1 MITFEEVDKAYKEKL
16 VLNKINFTINDGEF
30 VVLIGSSGCGKT
42 TLLKTINKLET
53 VDRGL
58 IKIDNVS
65 IPIHQ
70 QNTLELRRRM
80 GYVVQDAGLFPHMT
94 IYDNI
99 ATVLK
104 ISNYDNNNIENRV
117 DELLKMV
124 DLEPNSYKYL
134 YSCQLSGGQKQR
146 VGVARAFATNPDI
159 ILMDEPFSALDP
171 VTRSD
176 LQDAVVNLQKQFKK
190 TIVFVTHD
198 MDEAIKLADK
208 ICIIQ
213 KGWIVQY
220 DTPENILKNPAN
232 EYVQNFVGKNRLW
245 SNSEFI
251 KASDIMLKNPCKISV
266 DRTII
271 QALQV
276 MNHAHVDSVLV
287 TEDNKFLGIVWLADL
302 QNFDSYSGSLKNFIS
317 DDYHVVYENTSL
329 KEITNTV
336 DYNHFGIVPVL
347 NLKHELVGYLT
358 KSRLLSV
365 LSRQYQDSVG
375 QKDGILA

>member
-16 VLNKINFTINDGEF
+16 VLHKINLTINDGEF

-42 TLLKTINKLET
+42 TLLKTINRLET

-65 IPIHQ
+65 IRQ
-70 QNTLELRRRM
+70 QNTLELRRRI

-99 ATVLK
+99 ATVLR
-104 ISNYDNNNIENRV
+104 INNYDSNNIENRI
-117 DELLKMV
+117 DELLEMV
-124 DLEPNSYKYL
+124 DLDPNSYKYL
-134 YSCQLSGGQKQR
+134 YPCQLSGGQKQR

-176 LQDAVVNLQKQFKK
+176 LQDAVVKLQKQFKK

-245 SNSEFI
+245 SNPEFI

-276 MNHAHVDSVLV
+276 MNHARVDSVLV

-317 DDYHVVYENTSL
+317 DDYHAVYENTSL

-365 LSRQYQDSVG
+365 LSRQYQDSVR

>member
-16 VLNKINFTINDGEF
+16 VLHKINLTINDGEF

-65 IPIHQ
+65 IRQ
-70 QNTLELRRRM
+70 QNTLELRRRI

-99 ATVLK
+99 ATVLR
-104 ISNYDNNNIENRV
+104 INNYDSNNIENRI
-117 DELLKMV
+117 DELLEMV
-124 DLEPNSYKYL
+124 DLDPNSYKYL
-134 YSCQLSGGQKQR
+134 YPCQLFGGQKQR

-176 LQDAVVNLQKQFKK
+176 LQDAVVKLQKQFKK

-245 SNSEFI
+245 SNPEFI

-276 MNHAHVDSVLV
+276 MNHARVDSVLV

-317 DDYHVVYENTSL
+317 DDYHAVYENTSL

-347 NLKHELVGYLT
+347 DLKNELVGYLT

-365 LSRQYQDSVG
+365 LSRQYQDSVR

>member
-16 VLNKINFTINDGEF
+16 VLHKINFTINDGEF

-65 IPIHQ
+65 IRQ
-70 QNTLELRRRM
+70 QNTLELRRRI

-99 ATVLK
+99 ATVLR
-104 ISNYDNNNIENRV
+104 INNYDSNNIENRI
-117 DELLKMV
+117 DELLEMV
-124 DLEPNSYKYL
+124 DLDPNSYKYL
-134 YSCQLSGGQKQR
+134 YPCQLSGGQKQR

-176 LQDAVVNLQKQFKK
+176 LQDAVVKLQKQFKK

-245 SNSEFI
+245 SNPEFI

-317 DDYHVVYENTSL
+317 DDYHAVYENTSL

-347 NLKHELVGYLT
+347 DLKNELVGYLT

-365 LSRQYQDSVG
+365 LSRQYQDSVR

>member
-16 VLNKINFTINDGEF
+16 VLHKINLTINDGEF

-65 IPIHQ
+65 IRQ
-70 QNTLELRRRM
+70 QNTLELRRRI

-99 ATVLK
+99 ATVLR
-104 ISNYDNNNIENRV
+104 INNYDSNNIENRI
-117 DELLKMV
+117 DELLEMV
-124 DLEPNSYKYL
+124 DLDPNSYKYL
-134 YSCQLSGGQKQR
+134 YPCQLSGGQKQR

-176 LQDAVVNLQKQFKK
+176 LQDAVVKLQKQFKK

-245 SNSEFI
+245 SNPEFI

-276 MNHAHVDSVLV
+276 MNHARVDSVLV

-317 DDYHVVYENTSL
+317 DDYHAVYENTSL
-329 KEITNTV
+329 KESTNTL

-347 NLKHELVGYLT
+347 DLKNELVGYLT

-365 LSRQYQDSVG
+365 LSRQYQDSVR

>member
-16 VLNKINFTINDGEF
+16 VLHKINLTINDGEF

-65 IPIHQ
+65 IRQ
-70 QNTLELRRRM
+70 QNTLELRRRI

-99 ATVLK
+99 ATVLR
-104 ISNYDNNNIENRV
+104 INNYDSNNIENRI
-117 DELLKMV
+117 DELLEMV
-124 DLEPNSYKYL
+124 DLDPNSYKYL
-134 YSCQLSGGQKQR
+134 YPCQLSGGQKQR

-176 LQDAVVNLQKQFKK
+176 LQDAVVKLQKQFKK

-245 SNSEFI
+245 SNPEFI

-276 MNHAHVDSVLV
+276 MNHARVDSVLV

-317 DDYHVVYENTSL
+317 DEYHAVYENTSL

-347 NLKHELVGYLT
+347 DLKNELVGYLT

-365 LSRQYQDSVG
+365 LSRQYQDSVR

>member
-1 MITFEEVDKAYKEKL
+1 M
-16 VLNKINFTINDGEF
+16 
-30 VVLIGSSGCGKT
+30 LIGSSGCGKT

-65 IPIHQ
+65 IRQ
-70 QNTLELRRRM
+70 QNTLELRRRI

-99 ATVLK
+99 ATVLR
-104 ISNYDNNNIENRV
+104 INNYDSNNIENRI
-117 DELLKMV
+117 DELLEMV
-124 DLEPNSYKYL
+124 DLDPNSYKYL
-134 YSCQLSGGQKQR
+134 YPCQLSGGQKQR

-176 LQDAVVNLQKQFKK
+176 LQDAVVKLQKQFKK

-245 SNSEFI
+245 SNPEFI

-276 MNHAHVDSVLV
+276 MNHARVDSVLV

-317 DDYHVVYENTSL
+317 DDYHAVYENTSL

-365 LSRQYQDSVG
+365 LSRQYQDSVR

>member
-1 MITFEEVDKAYKEKL
+1 MITFENVDKSYKEKI
-16 VLNKINFTINDGEF
+16 VLHKINFTINDGEF
-30 VVLIGSSGCGKT
+30 IILIGSSGCGKT

-53 VDRGL
+53 IDKGS
-58 IKIDNVS
+58 IKIDGVS
-65 IPIHQ
+65 IKKQ
-70 QNTLELRRRM
+70 DTLNLRRRI
-80 GYVVQDAGLFPHMT
+80 GCVVQDAGLFPHMT
-94 IYDNI
+94 IQENI

-104 ISNYDNNNIENRV
+104 INNYDKQKIDERI
-117 DELLKMV
+117 DELLEMV
-124 DLEPNSYKYL
+124 DLEPESYKNL
-134 YSCQLSGGQKQR
+134 YPCQLSGGQKQR

-176 LQDAVVNLQKQFKK
+176 LQDAVVKLQKQFKK

-213 KGWIVQY
+213 KGWIAQY
-220 DTPENILKNPAN
+220 DTTENILKNPAN

-245 SNSEFI
+245 SNPEFI
-251 KASDIMLKNPCKISV
+251 KAKDIMLKNPCKISV

-271 QALQV
+271 QALQI
-276 MNHAHVDSVLV
+276 MNHARVDSVLV
-287 TEDNKFLGIVWLADL
+287 TKDNKFLGIVWLSDL
-302 QNFDSYSGSLKNFIS
+302 RDFDSYSGSLTNFIS
-317 DDYHVVYENTSL
+317 DDYDAVYENTTL
-329 KEITNTV
+329 KEITNTI

-347 NLKHELVGYLT
+347 NNNQELVGYLT

-365 LSRQYQDSVG
+365 LSRQYQDNVM
-375 QKDGILA
+375 QKDGIFNE

>member
-16 VLNKINFTINDGEF
+16 VLHKINLTINDGEF

-65 IPIHQ
+65 IRQ
-70 QNTLELRRRM
+70 QNTLELRRRI

-99 ATVLK
+99 ATVLR
-104 ISNYDNNNIENRV
+104 INNYDSNNIENRI
-117 DELLKMV
+117 DELLEMV
-124 DLEPNSYKYL
+124 DLDPNSYKYL
-134 YSCQLSGGQKQR
+134 YPCQLSGGQKQR

-176 LQDAVVNLQKQFKK
+176 LQDAVVKLQKQFKK

-245 SNSEFI
+245 SNPEFI

-266 DRTII
+266 DRTMI

-276 MNHAHVDSVLV
+276 MNHARVDSVLV

-317 DDYHVVYENTSL
+317 DDYHAVYENTSL

-347 NLKHELVGYLT
+347 DLKNELVGYLT

-365 LSRQYQDSVG
+365 LSRQYQDSVR

>member
-16 VLNKINFTINDGEF
+16 VLHKINFTINDGEF

-65 IPIHQ
+65 IRQ
-70 QNTLELRRRM
+70 QNTLELRRRI

-99 ATVLK
+99 ATVLR
-104 ISNYDNNNIENRV
+104 INNYDSNNIENRI
-117 DELLKMV
+117 DELLEMV
-124 DLEPNSYKYL
+124 DLDPNSYKYL
-134 YSCQLSGGQKQR
+134 YPCQLSGGQKQR

-176 LQDAVVNLQKQFKK
+176 LQDAVVKLQKQFKK

-245 SNSEFI
+245 SNPEFI

-276 MNHAHVDSVLV
+276 MNHARVDSVLV

-317 DDYHVVYENTSL
+317 DDYHAVYENTSL

-347 NLKHELVGYLT
+347 DLKNELVGYLT

-365 LSRQYQDSVG
+365 LSRQYQDSVR

>member
-16 VLNKINFTINDGEF
+16 VLHKINFTINDGKF

-65 IPIHQ
+65 IRQ
-70 QNTLELRRRM
+70 QNTLELRRRI

-117 DELLKMV
+117 DELLEMV

-134 YSCQLSGGQKQR
+134 YPCQLSGGQKQR

-176 LQDAVVNLQKQFKK
+176 LQEAVVKLQKQFKK

-245 SNSEFI
+245 SNPEFI

-266 DRTII
+266 DRIII

-329 KEITNTV
+329 KEITNAV
-336 DYNHFGIVPVL
+336 DYIHFGIVPVL
-347 NLKHELVGYLT
+347 DLKNELVGYLT

-365 LSRQYQDSVG
+365 LSRQYQDSVR

>member
-16 VLNKINFTINDGEF
+16 VLHKINFTINDGEF

-65 IPIHQ
+65 IHQ

-117 DELLKMV
+117 DELLEMV

-134 YSCQLSGGQKQR
+134 YPCQLSGGQKQR

-176 LQDAVVNLQKQFKK
+176 LQEAVVKLQKQFKK

-245 SNSEFI
+245 SNLEFI

-329 KEITNTV
+329 KEITNAV
-336 DYNHFGIVPVL
+336 DYIHFGIVPVL
-347 NLKHELVGYLT
+347 DLKNELVGYLT

-365 LSRQYQDSVG
+365 LSRQYQDSVR
-375 QKDGILA
+375 QKDRILA

>member
-16 VLNKINFTINDGEF
+16 VLHKINLTINDGEF

-65 IPIHQ
+65 IRQ
-70 QNTLELRRRM
+70 QNTLELRRRI

-104 ISNYDNNNIENRV
+104 INNYDESNIENRI
-117 DELLKMV
+117 DELLEMV
-124 DLEPNSYKYL
+124 DLDPNSYKYL
-134 YSCQLSGGQKQR
+134 YPCQLSGGQKQR

-176 LQDAVVNLQKQFKK
+176 LQDAVVKLQKQFKK

-220 DTPENILKNPAN
+220 DTPENILKNPVN

-245 SNSEFI
+245 SNPEFI

-276 MNHAHVDSVLV
+276 MNHARVDSVLV

-317 DDYHVVYENTSL
+317 DDYHAVYENTSL

-347 NLKHELVGYLT
+347 DLKNELVGYLT

-365 LSRQYQDSVG
+365 LSRQYQDSVR

>member
-16 VLNKINFTINDGEF
+16 VLHKINLTINDGEF

-65 IPIHQ
+65 IRQ
-70 QNTLELRRRM
+70 QNTLELRRRI

-99 ATVLK
+99 ATVLR
-104 ISNYDNNNIENRV
+104 INNYDSNNIENRI
-117 DELLKMV
+117 DELLEMV
-124 DLEPNSYKYL
+124 DLDPNSYKYL
-134 YSCQLSGGQKQR
+134 YPCQLSGGQKQR

-176 LQDAVVNLQKQFKK
+176 LQDAVIKLQKQFKK

-245 SNSEFI
+245 SNPEFI

-276 MNHAHVDSVLV
+276 MNHARVDSVLV

-317 DDYHVVYENTSL
+317 DDYHAVYENTSL

-347 NLKHELVGYLT
+347 DLKNELVGYLT

-365 LSRQYQDSVG
+365 LSRQYQDSVR

>member
-16 VLNKINFTINDGEF
+16 VLHKINFTINDGEF

-65 IPIHQ
+65 IHQ

-117 DELLKMV
+117 DELLEMV

-134 YSCQLSGGQKQR
+134 YPCQLSGGQKQR

-176 LQDAVVNLQKQFKK
+176 LQEAVVKLQKQFKK

-213 KGWIVQY
+213 KAWIVQY

-245 SNSEFI
+245 SNPEFI

-329 KEITNTV
+329 KEITNAV
-336 DYNHFGIVPVL
+336 DYIHFGIVPVL
-347 NLKHELVGYLT
+347 DLKNELVGYLT

-365 LSRQYQDSVG
+365 LSRQYQDSVR
-375 QKDGILA
+375 QKDRILA

>member
-1 MITFEEVDKAYKEKL
+1 VITFEEVDKAYKEKL
-16 VLNKINFTINDGEF
+16 VLHKINFTINDGEF

-65 IPIHQ
+65 IHQ

-134 YSCQLSGGQKQR
+134 YPCQLSGGQKQR

>member
-16 VLNKINFTINDGEF
+16 VLHKINLTINDGEF

-65 IPIHQ
+65 IRQ
-70 QNTLELRRRM
+70 QNTLELRRRI

-99 ATVLK
+99 ATVLR
-104 ISNYDNNNIENRV
+104 INNYDSNNIENRI
-117 DELLKMV
+117 DELLEMV
-124 DLEPNSYKYL
+124 DLDPNSYKYL
-134 YSCQLSGGQKQR
+134 YPCQLSGGQKQR

-176 LQDAVVNLQKQFKK
+176 LQDAVVKLQKQFKK

-220 DTPENILKNPAN
+220 DTPDNILKNPAN

-245 SNSEFI
+245 SNPEFI

-276 MNHAHVDSVLV
+276 MNHARVDSVLV

-317 DDYHVVYENTSL
+317 DDYHAVYENTSL

-347 NLKHELVGYLT
+347 DLKNELVGYLT

-365 LSRQYQDSVG
+365 LSRQYQDSVR

>member
-1 MITFEEVDKAYKEKL
+1 M
-16 VLNKINFTINDGEF
+16 
-30 VVLIGSSGCGKT
+30 
-42 TLLKTINKLET
+42 ET

-65 IPIHQ
+65 IHQ

-117 DELLKMV
+117 DELLEMV

-134 YSCQLSGGQKQR
+134 YPCQLSGGQKQR

-176 LQDAVVNLQKQFKK
+176 LQEAVVKLQKQFKKK

-245 SNSEFI
+245 SNPEFI

-329 KEITNTV
+329 KEITNAV
-336 DYNHFGIVPVL
+336 DYIHFGIVPVL
-347 NLKHELVGYLT
+347 DLKNELVGYLT

-365 LSRQYQDSVG
+365 LSRQYQDSVR

>member
-16 VLNKINFTINDGEF
+16 VLHKINLTINDGEF

-65 IPIHQ
+65 IRQ
-70 QNTLELRRRM
+70 QNTLELRRRI

-99 ATVLK
+99 ATVLR
-104 ISNYDNNNIENRV
+104 INNYDSNNIENRI
-117 DELLKMV
+117 DELLEMV
-124 DLEPNSYKYL
+124 DLDPNSYKYL
-134 YSCQLSGGQKQR
+134 YPCQLSGGQKQR
-146 VGVARAFATNPDI
+146 VGVARAFATNPNI

-176 LQDAVVNLQKQFKK
+176 LQDAVVKLQKQFKK

-245 SNSEFI
+245 SNPEFI

-276 MNHAHVDSVLV
+276 MNHARVDSVLV

-317 DDYHVVYENTSL
+317 DDYHAVYENTSL

-347 NLKHELVGYLT
+347 DLKNELVGYLT

-365 LSRQYQDSVG
+365 LSRQYQDSVR

>member
-16 VLNKINFTINDGEF
+16 VLHKINLTINDGEF

-65 IPIHQ
+65 IRQ
-70 QNTLELRRRM
+70 QNTLELRRRI

-104 ISNYDNNNIENRV
+104 INNYDSNNIENRI
-117 DELLKMV
+117 DELLEMV
-124 DLEPNSYKYL
+124 DLEPDNYKYL
-134 YSCQLSGGQKQR
+134 YPCQLSGGQKQR

-176 LQDAVVNLQKQFKK
+176 LQDAVVKLQKQFKK

-245 SNSEFI
+245 SNPEFI

-276 MNHAHVDSVLV
+276 MNHARVDSVLV

-317 DDYHVVYENTSL
+317 DDYHAVYENTSL

-365 LSRQYQDSVG
+365 LSRQYQDSVR

>member
-16 VLNKINFTINDGEF
+16 VLHKINLTINDGEF

-65 IPIHQ
+65 IRQ
-70 QNTLELRRRM
+70 QNTLELRRRI

-99 ATVLK
+99 ATVLR
-104 ISNYDNNNIENRV
+104 INNYDSNNIENRI
-117 DELLKMV
+117 DELLEMV
-124 DLEPNSYKYL
+124 DLDPNSYKYL
-134 YSCQLSGGQKQR
+134 YPCQLSGGQKQR

-176 LQDAVVNLQKQFKK
+176 LQDAVVKLQKQFKK

-220 DTPENILKNPAN
+220 DTPENILKNPVN

-245 SNSEFI
+245 SNPEFI

-317 DDYHVVYENTSL
+317 DDYHAVYENTSL

>member
-16 VLNKINFTINDGEF
+16 VLHKINLTINDGEF

-65 IPIHQ
+65 IRQ
-70 QNTLELRRRM
+70 QNTLELRRRI

-99 ATVLK
+99 ATVLR
-104 ISNYDNNNIENRV
+104 INNYDSNNIENRI
-117 DELLKMV
+117 DELLEMV
-124 DLEPNSYKYL
+124 DLDPNSYKYL
-134 YSCQLSGGQKQR
+134 YPCQLSGGQKQR

-176 LQDAVVNLQKQFKK
+176 LQDAVVKLQKQFKK

-245 SNSEFI
+245 SNPEFI

-276 MNHAHVDSVLV
+276 MNHARVDSVLV

-302 QNFDSYSGSLKNFIS
+302 QNFDSYSGSLKNYIS
-317 DDYHVVYENTSL
+317 DDYHAVYENTSL

-336 DYNHFGIVPVL
+336 DYNHFSIVPVL
-347 NLKHELVGYLT
+347 DLKNELVGYLT

-365 LSRQYQDSVG
+365 LSRQYQDSVR

>member
-16 VLNKINFTINDGEF
+16 VLHKINLTINDGEF

-65 IPIHQ
+65 IRQ
-70 QNTLELRRRM
+70 QNTLELRRRI

-104 ISNYDNNNIENRV
+104 INNYDSNNIENRI
-117 DELLKMV
+117 DELLEMV
-124 DLEPNSYKYL
+124 DLDPNSYKYL
-134 YSCQLSGGQKQR
+134 YPCQLSGGQKQR

-176 LQDAVVNLQKQFKK
+176 LQDAVVKLQKQFKK

-245 SNSEFI
+245 SNPEFI

-329 KEITNTV
+329 KEITNAV
-336 DYNHFGIVPVL
+336 DYIHFGIVPVL
-347 NLKHELVGYLT
+347 DLKNELVGYLT

-365 LSRQYQDSVG
+365 LSRQYQDSVR

>member
-16 VLNKINFTINDGEF
+16 VLHKINFTINDGEF

-65 IPIHQ
+65 IHQ

-134 YSCQLSGGQKQR
+134 YPCQLSGGQKQR

-287 TEDNKFLGIVWLADL
+287 TEDNKFWGIVWLADL

>member
-16 VLNKINFTINDGEF
+16 VLHKINFTINDGEF
-30 VVLIGSSGCGKT
+30 AVLIGSSGCGKT

-65 IPIHQ
+65 IRQ
-70 QNTLELRRRM
+70 QNTLELRRRI

-117 DELLKMV
+117 DELLEMV

-134 YSCQLSGGQKQR
+134 YPCQLSGGQKQR

-176 LQDAVVNLQKQFKK
+176 LQEAVVKLQKQFKK

-245 SNSEFI
+245 SNPEFI

-276 MNHAHVDSVLV
+276 MNHARVDSVLV

-329 KEITNTV
+329 KEITNAV
-336 DYNHFGIVPVL
+336 DYIHFGIVPVL
-347 NLKHELVGYLT
+347 DLKNELVGYLT

-365 LSRQYQDSVG
+365 LSRQYQDSVR

>member
-16 VLNKINFTINDGEF
+16 VLHKINLTINDGEF

-65 IPIHQ
+65 IRQ
-70 QNTLELRRRM
+70 QNTLELRRRI

-99 ATVLK
+99 ATVLR
-104 ISNYDNNNIENRV
+104 INNYDSNNIENRI
-117 DELLKMV
+117 DELLEMV
-124 DLEPNSYKYL
+124 DLDPNSYKYL
-134 YSCQLSGGQKQR
+134 YPCQLSGGQKQR

-176 LQDAVVNLQKQFKK
+176 LQDAVVKLQKQFKK

-245 SNSEFI
+245 SNPEFI

-276 MNHAHVDSVLV
+276 MNHARVDSVRV

-317 DDYHVVYENTSL
+317 DDYHAVYENTSL

-347 NLKHELVGYLT
+347 DLKNELVGYLT

-365 LSRQYQDSVG
+365 LSRQYQDSVR

>member
-16 VLNKINFTINDGEF
+16 VLHKINLTINDGEF

-65 IPIHQ
+65 IRQ
-70 QNTLELRRRM
+70 QNTLELRRRI

-99 ATVLK
+99 ATVLR
-104 ISNYDNNNIENRV
+104 INNYDSNNIENRI
-117 DELLKMV
+117 DELLEMV
-124 DLEPNSYKYL
+124 DLDPNSYKYL
-134 YSCQLSGGQKQR
+134 YPCQLSGGQKQR

-245 SNSEFI
+245 SNPEFI

-276 MNHAHVDSVLV
+276 MNHARVDSVLV

-302 QNFDSYSGSLKNFIS
+302 QNFDSLKNFIS
-317 DDYHVVYENTSL
+317 DDYHAVYENTSL

-347 NLKHELVGYLT
+347 DLKNELVGYLT

-365 LSRQYQDSVG
+365 LSRQYQDSVR

>member
-16 VLNKINFTINDGEF
+16 VLHKINLTINDGEF

-65 IPIHQ
+65 IRQ
-70 QNTLELRRRM
+70 QNTLELRRCI

-99 ATVLK
+99 ATVLR
-104 ISNYDNNNIENRV
+104 INNYDSNNIENRI
-117 DELLKMV
+117 DELLEMV
-124 DLEPNSYKYL
+124 DLDPNSYKYL
-134 YSCQLSGGQKQR
+134 YPCQLSGGQKQR

-176 LQDAVVNLQKQFKK
+176 LQDAVVKLQKQFKK

-245 SNSEFI
+245 SNPEFI

-276 MNHAHVDSVLV
+276 MNHARVDSVLV

-317 DDYHVVYENTSL
+317 DDYHAVYENTLL

-347 NLKHELVGYLT
+347 DLKNELVGYLT

-365 LSRQYQDSVG
+365 LSRQYQDSVR

>member
-16 VLNKINFTINDGEF
+16 VLHKINLIINDGEF

-65 IPIHQ
+65 IRQ
-70 QNTLELRRRM
+70 QNTLELRRRI

-99 ATVLK
+99 ATVLR
-104 ISNYDNNNIENRV
+104 INNYDSNNIENRI
-117 DELLKMV
+117 DELLEMV
-124 DLEPNSYKYL
+124 DLDPNSYKYL
-134 YSCQLSGGQKQR
+134 YPCQLSGGQKQR

-176 LQDAVVNLQKQFKK
+176 LQDAVVKLQKQFKK

-245 SNSEFI
+245 SNPEFI

-276 MNHAHVDSVLV
+276 MNHARVDSVLV

-317 DDYHVVYENTSL
+317 DDYHAVYENTSL

-347 NLKHELVGYLT
+347 DLKNELVGYLT

-365 LSRQYQDSVG
+365 LSRQYQDSVR

>member
-16 VLNKINFTINDGEF
+16 VLHKINLTINDGEF

-65 IPIHQ
+65 IRQ
-70 QNTLELRRRM
+70 QNTLELRRRI

-99 ATVLK
+99 ATVLR
-104 ISNYDNNNIENRV
+104 INNYDSNNIENRI
-117 DELLKMV
+117 DELLEMV
-124 DLEPNSYKYL
+124 DLDPNSYKYL
-134 YSCQLSGGQKQR
+134 YPCQLSGGQRQR

-176 LQDAVVNLQKQFKK
+176 LQDAVVKLQKQFKK

-245 SNSEFI
+245 SNPEFI

-276 MNHAHVDSVLV
+276 MNHARVDSVLV

-317 DDYHVVYENTSL
+317 DDYHAVYENTSL

-347 NLKHELVGYLT
+347 DLKNELVGYLT

-365 LSRQYQDSVG
+365 LSRQYQDSVR

>member
-1 MITFEEVDKAYKEKL
+1 MVTFEEVDKAYKEKL
-16 VLNKINFTINDGEF
+16 VLHKINLTINDGEF

-65 IPIHQ
+65 IRQ
-70 QNTLELRRRM
+70 QNTLELRRRI

-99 ATVLK
+99 ATVLR
-104 ISNYDNNNIENRV
+104 INNYDSNNIENRI
-117 DELLKMV
+117 DELLEMV
-124 DLEPNSYKYL
+124 DLDPNSYKYL
-134 YSCQLSGGQKQR
+134 YPCQLSGGQKQR

-176 LQDAVVNLQKQFKK
+176 LQDAVVKLQKQFKK

-245 SNSEFI
+245 SNPEFI

-276 MNHAHVDSVLV
+276 MNHARVDSVLV

-317 DDYHVVYENTSL
+317 DDYHAVYENTSL

-347 NLKHELVGYLT
+347 DLKNELVGYLT

-365 LSRQYQDSVG
+365 LSRQYQDSVR

>member
-16 VLNKINFTINDGEF
+16 VLHKINLTINDGEF

-65 IPIHQ
+65 IRQ
-70 QNTLELRRRM
+70 QNTLKLRRRI

-104 ISNYDNNNIENRV
+104 INNYDSNNIENRI
-117 DELLKMV
+117 DELLEMV
-124 DLEPNSYKYL
+124 DLEPDNYKYL
-134 YSCQLSGGQKQR
+134 YPYQLSGGQKQR

-245 SNSEFI
+245 SNPEFI

-276 MNHAHVDSVLV
+276 MNHARVDSVLV

-317 DDYHVVYENTSL
+317 DDYHAVYENTSL

-347 NLKHELVGYLT
+347 DLKNELVGYLT

-365 LSRQYQDSVG
+365 LSRQYQDSVR

>member
-16 VLNKINFTINDGEF
+16 VLHKINLTINDGEF

-65 IPIHQ
+65 IRQ
-70 QNTLELRRRM
+70 QNTLELRRRI

-99 ATVLK
+99 ATVLR
-104 ISNYDNNNIENRV
+104 INNYDSNNIENRI
-117 DELLKMV
+117 DELLEMV
-124 DLEPNSYKYL
+124 DLDPNSYKYL
-134 YSCQLSGGQKQR
+134 YPCQLSGGQKQR

-176 LQDAVVNLQKQFKK
+176 LQDAVVKLQKQFKK

-245 SNSEFI
+245 SNPEFI
-251 KASDIMLKNPCKISV
+251 KTSDIMLKNPCKISV

-276 MNHAHVDSVLV
+276 MNHARVDSVLV

-317 DDYHVVYENTSL
+317 DDYHAVYENTSL

-347 NLKHELVGYLT
+347 DLKNELVGYLT

-365 LSRQYQDSVG
+365 LSRQYQDSVR

>member
-16 VLNKINFTINDGEF
+16 VLHKINLTINDGEF

-65 IPIHQ
+65 IHQ

-134 YSCQLSGGQKQR
+134 YPCQLSGGQKQR

-271 QALQV
+271 QVLQV

>member
-16 VLNKINFTINDGEF
+16 VLHKINLTINDGEF

-65 IPIHQ
+65 IRQ
-70 QNTLELRRRM
+70 QNTLELRRRI

-104 ISNYDNNNIENRV
+104 INNYDSNNIENRI
-117 DELLKMV
+117 DELLEMV
-124 DLEPNSYKYL
+124 DLDPNSYKYL
-134 YSCQLSGGQKQR
+134 YPCQLSGGQKQR

-176 LQDAVVNLQKQFKK
+176 LQDAVVKLQKQFKK

-245 SNSEFI
+245 SNPEFI

-276 MNHAHVDSVLV
+276 MNHARVDSVLV

-317 DDYHVVYENTSL
+317 DDYHAVYENTSL

-347 NLKHELVGYLT
+347 DLKNELVGYLT

-365 LSRQYQDSVG
+365 LSRQYQDSVR

>member
-16 VLNKINFTINDGEF
+16 VLHKINLTINDGEF

-65 IPIHQ
+65 IRQ
-70 QNTLELRRRM
+70 QNTLELRRRI

-99 ATVLK
+99 ATVLR
-104 ISNYDNNNIENRV
+104 INNYDSNNIENRI
-117 DELLKMV
+117 DELLEMV
-124 DLEPNSYKYL
+124 DLDPNSYKYL
-134 YSCQLSGGQKQR
+134 YPCQLSGGQKQR

-176 LQDAVVNLQKQFKK
+176 LQDAVVKLQKQFKK

-245 SNSEFI
+245 SNPEFI

-276 MNHAHVDSVLV
+276 MNHARVDSVLV

-317 DDYHVVYENTSL
+317 DDYHAVYENTSL

-347 NLKHELVGYLT
+347 DLKNELVGYLT
-358 KSRLLSV
+358 KSRILSV
-365 LSRQYQDSVG
+365 LSRQYQDSVR

>member
-16 VLNKINFTINDGEF
+16 VLHKINLTINDGEF

-65 IPIHQ
+65 IRQ
-70 QNTLELRRRM
+70 QNTLELRRRI

-99 ATVLK
+99 ATVLR
-104 ISNYDNNNIENRV
+104 INNYDSNNIENRI
-117 DELLKMV
+117 DELLEMV
-124 DLEPNSYKYL
+124 DLDPNSYKYL
-134 YSCQLSGGQKQR
+134 YPCQLSGGQKQR

-176 LQDAVVNLQKQFKK
+176 LQDAVVKLQKQFKK

-245 SNSEFI
+245 SNPEFI

-276 MNHAHVDSVLV
+276 MNHARVDSVLV

-317 DDYHVVYENTSL
+317 DDYHAVYENTSL

-347 NLKHELVGYLT
+347 DLKNELVGYLT

-365 LSRQYQDSVG
+365 LSRQYQDSVR